1 VRLAQSKTTQAMV
14 YIKSTL
20 VGILALF
27 VATIVYVVSLAYV
40 FLRKYPPPPGTHVG
54 INLLVLLDRPL
65 YWLIAVAAF
74 ALGFYWEFRRA

>member
-1 VRLAQSKTTQAMV
+1 MV

-20 VGILALF
+20 VGIPALF

-65 YWLIAVAAF
+65 YWLIAIVAF
-74 ALGFYWEFRRA
+74 AVGFYREFRRA